1 MYRIQIRLDIT
12 RAKEHKYDSDYL
24 RFFSLNIW
32 VHWREPIKYMDNFER
47 FTLLLFCC
55 LFCISVY
62 FELPDLSLC
71 LFLKWS
77 PFCCFASCPK
87 PANRVDAQDVR
98 SSFSDRR
105 ANSNVMLSRLKE
117 IMHTAVYN
125 IKTFDGERAM
135 PYYLF
140 PGNHFVDWDI
150 TKIIFL
156 GAAHSHTTYQKP
168 IYFVLK
174 VKLWKGRIFQTIF
187 YALEVKL
194 FNILYSRM

>member
-1 MYRIQIRLDIT
+1 
-12 RAKEHKYDSDYL
+12 
-24 RFFSLNIW
+24 
-32 VHWREPIKYMDNFER
+32 
-47 FTLLLFCC
+47 
-55 LFCISVY
+55 
-62 FELPDLSLC
+62 
-71 LFLKWS
+71 
-77 PFCCFASCPK
+77 
-87 PANRVDAQDVR
+87 
-98 SSFSDRR
+98 
-105 ANSNVMLSRLKE
+105 
-117 IMHTAVYN
+117 MHTAVYN

-140 PGNHFVDWDI
+140 PGKHFVNWDN

-194 FNILYSRM
+194 FNILYSRMLTDISIECWRKKYPFSLKKNIAKGTTDPGVDYFDQ